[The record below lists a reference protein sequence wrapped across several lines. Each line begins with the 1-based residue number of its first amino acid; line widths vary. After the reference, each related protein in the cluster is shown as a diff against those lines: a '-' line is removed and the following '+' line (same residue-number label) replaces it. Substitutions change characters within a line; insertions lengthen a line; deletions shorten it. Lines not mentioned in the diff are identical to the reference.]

1 MGERIVRPSMYDCH
15 RDFHLAVQTFGLEG
29 TARARARAHMR
40 QSIRGIV
47 ACLHERDRVH
57 DAVGLSRLEPES
69 VAVCDALFDK
79 EAFFRDEYSHE
90 TPNILAGRMVNLCAD
105 GDLEAKAEGN
115 GHCATMAMGLLALK
129 GLRPNLSGLIGE
141 HVAFFYANPRAAFAR
156 NAFSLRT
163 NRAQDPRAPFV
174 AAFIHELVSEGRH
187 HHLGGLVLTNNR
199 RIDFRAGLEISG
211 RRAAMILKGRCYRP

>member
-47 ACLHERDRVH
+47 ACLRERDRVH

-90 TPNILAGRMVNLCAD
+90 TPNILAGRIMVNLCAD
-105 GDLEAKAEGN
+105 GDIEAKAEGN
-115 GHCATMAMGLLALK
+115 RHCATMAMGLLALK
-129 GLRPNLSGLIGE
+129 GLRPNLSGLVGE
-141 HVAFFYANPRAAFAR
+141 HVAFFAANPERPLREMPFAA
-156 NAFSLRT
+156 
-163 NRAQDPRAPFV
+163 D
-174 AAFIHELVSEGRH
+174 
-187 HHLGGLVLTNNR
+187 
-199 RIDFRAGLEISG
+199 
-211 RRAAMILKGRCYRP
+211 